1 MTGKIHIR
9 KIQIQTMTED
19 PRIQSIIDDH
29 SYYYKGR
36 SGVAGFSDDLGPSLI
51 TNDKSEYD
59 DDLYGPSIQYAKQ
72 NRDSKDKPGRWF
84 QRWKGQWISLVDVTR
99 GNDRRLIQC
108 RPVRYDGCHIIL
120 QF

>member
-1 MTGKIHIR
+1 MS
-9 KIQIQTMTED
+9 ED
-19 PRIQSIIDDH
+19 PRIQSIIDNH

-36 SGVAGFSDDLGPSLI
+36 SGVAGISDDLGPSLI
-51 TNDKSEYD
+51 TNENSEYD

-72 NRDSKDKPGRWF
+72 NRDYKDKTGRWF

-99 GNDRRLIQC
+99 GNDRRLIRC
-108 RPVRYDGCHIIL
+108 RPVRYDGYHIIL